1 MRILTIAASL
11 PAPGAPAYGVDA
23 VFAPIVRHLVDAGHD
38 VWVLTVESASVPS
51 AGAPTVWPW
60 LIRDCPDPDVLPAQW
75 TATHKLQ
82 YLWKMRRNYRATRR
96 ALRLSKPDV
105 VYYSDL
111 GLLTAAPVGA
121 VEDAGHPGVFHAH
134 DWYALDLLEGA
145 RQPTPDGGVKG
156 MVLSWAQRG
165 RRPGTIGGA
174 RLLANS
180 HYVMD
185 RYVEAGWLPE
195 MTKDFEGGKVDPART
210 DGLYLGPSRGHT
222 IPRYAKLIGM
232 PRGYGYGASMGA
244 WVLDYV
250 SNWGGEWADLQHA
263 DMKYRG
269 PALTGDVTYLDGEVK
284 KVEFDRQSG
293 RPLATLS
300 ISMTNQ
306 LGVSLAV
313 GEVKTLLPSET
324 DPQPESAR
332 E

>member
-165 RRPGTIGGA
+165 RRPVTIGGA

-195 MTKDFEGGKVDPART
+195 MAMLVYNGIGDQFFVERQRDEPQQRSVLFAGRCVPDKGLHVAVEALGNVVARHS
-210 DGLYLGPSRGHT
+210 DVELH
-222 IPRYAKLIGM
+222 AIGTF
-232 PRGYGYGASMGA
+232 RDDA
-244 WVLDYV
+244 
-250 SNWGGEWADLQHA
+250 
-263 DMKYRG
+263 YRR
-269 PALTGDVTYLDGEVK
+269 T
-284 KVEFDRQSG
+284 VE
-293 RPLATLS
+293 A
-300 ISMTNQ
+300 
-306 LGVSLAV
+306 A
-313 GEVKTLLPSET
+313 
-324 DPQPESAR
+324 
-332 E
+332 